1 MSAAGIRPE
10 TRPDLRLLI
19 TKMPGG
25 FLPIPA
31 PELPTNCQQSWTVRA
46 ETSDTSPPGG
56 RPFFSFKKKKKGH
69 LGNLTLLTLMPS
81 QACHV
86 SSRCWRETVRG
97 KLILINSWVCSW
109 GQRGTEIDFT
119 SCCSGFKNFIKKKE
133 KRKKKKAFTFK
144 NSPVAELY
152 PGARLWQ
159 CRPESGL
166 CPLCTGLSAPKCP
179 AWRYI
184 SEASQP
190 VEGFK
195 VSWHRIQ
202 LGSNTLKNNQNM
214 LSDVKLQLPPS
225 NSTFRKWTS

>member
-56 RPFFSFKKKKKGH
+56 RPFFSFKKKKGH

-86 SSRCWRETVRG
+86 SSRCWRETCRG
-97 KLILINSWVCSW
+97 KLILINPWVCSG

-119 SCCSGFKNFIKKKE
+119 SCCSGFKDFIKKKE
-133 KRKKKKAFTFK
+133 KRKKKKRPSHLKTHLLQNFIQGLGFDNVVQSQACVLFALVCQLQ
-144 NSPVAELY
+144 SV
-152 PGARLWQ
+152 RLDDTSLKL
-159 CRPESGL
+159 PNL
-166 CPLCTGLSAPKCP
+166 
-179 AWRYI
+179 WRDLRFHGTEY
-184 SEASQP
+184 SLEATHS
-190 VEGFK
+190 K
-195 VSWHRIQ
+195 
-202 LGSNTLKNNQNM
+202 TTK
-214 LSDVKLQLPPS
+214 
-225 NSTFRKWTS
+225 TC

>member
-1 MSAAGIRPE
+1 
-10 TRPDLRLLI
+10 
-19 TKMPGG
+19 MPRD
-25 FLPIPA
+25 FLPIPS

-46 ETSDTSPPGG
+46 ETNDTSPPGG
-56 RPFFSFKKKKKGH
+56 RPLFSLKKKKKKGH

-81 QACHV
+81 QACQV

-97 KLILINSWVCSW
+97 KLILIISWICSQ
-109 GQRGTEIDFT
+109 GHRGTERDFT
-119 SCCSGFKNFIKKKE
+119 SCCCGFYGLLKKGPSHL
-133 KRKKKKAFTFK
+133 K

-159 CRPESGL
+159 CRPESVQ

-179 AWRYI
+179 AWQDI

-190 VEGFK
+190 VEGFN

-202 LGSNTLKNNQNM
+202 LGSNTLKTT
-214 LSDVKLQLPPS
+214 K
-225 NSTFRKWTS
+225 TC